1 MNSFIFDYYDP
12 IYSVILIILI
22 AIIIAVTSQAWLV
35 YKKEMLNRNL
45 HNFLD
50 KFGSKDCELEREDM
64 PFENKMVKPLLL
76 LAQAFEKSGNY
87 LKTINILLYLIRH
100 TKDDE
105 LLIYLGEV
113 YLKAGFYQRAEEIF
127 IHIIKRYPRRVELLY
142 QLMLIL

>member
-76 LAQAFEKSGNY
+76 LAQAFERSG
-87 LKTINILLYLIRH
+87 KTY
-100 TKDDE
+100 
-105 LLIYLGEV
+105 
-113 YLKAGFYQRAEEIF
+113 
-127 IHIIKRYPRRVELLY
+127 
-142 QLMLIL
+142 